1 MPTISTRRAGGV
13 LWVLAGCLVSA
24 SQAPPP
30 PAAPPGQPQFET
42 RADVVLV
49 DVTVVSSDGVPVKD
63 LTATDFSLTVNG
75 QARSVHTVQFIS
87 SIGTTAVPEVP
98 RLADVS
104 SNDSTSSGRLLLFVV
119 DENYLRPGSA
129 TAVLRTAERVMNSLP
144 AGDLVGLS
152 RLPTG
157 RGGVEFTTDRNRV
170 RRALSVPMGMAP
182 PRKMDKV
189 RLSEA
194 AAFERNDQIVWEQVI
209 RRECGSREVGV
220 GNAFGQEACVRELE
234 IQARGMIDEAGARTR
249 YSISSLEQLIARLST
264 LRAPVNI
271 VLLSEGLY
279 LGRDRNDLTTIAR
292 LAAQARVSFFVV
304 QPDESLFD
312 MDTPAVV
319 GNLQHE
325 QLLAEGLEEIA
336 GRTRGSYYKV
346 SAGSAGVFDR
356 IGRELSGYYLLSF
369 EPTEADRTSRD
380 RRIKVEVRRRGL
392 TVRARSTYA
401 VADPAGAAAAATL
414 PPGEQIKALLSAP
427 LPTAGLPIRVATYS
441 VANADDGRVRVIVTA
456 EIGEAASDPAEW
468 PVGLIIIDKD
478 DNIVV
483 DNMRPT
489 PLAPASERTQTPRL
503 LVTSTL
509 LPPGEYTLRLAA
521 IGANGAAGS
530 VHHTLDARLTPLVGD
545 ALRASDLILTS
556 EVEPGGAPRPVPSAV
571 IYSETMS
578 ALLELAGAD
587 GGRLAAT
594 RVAVEVAESERSPAL
609 VRADAE
615 SVTRSAGQRGFVATL
630 ELGILPPGEYV
641 ARAVVALPGHPEAQ
655 VTRSFRLA
663 PVAAATDASP
673 IAARIEGDEA
683 PAPLPLARIVA
694 PVTRFAVADVLAA
707 GHRARIPRRPAA
719 IAPGLGVER
728 RRRPPCAGRR
738 LRGPA
743 RRRPYAGR
751 RRADAGLHPRPR
763 PIAAAAVPA
772 SRGVVPD
779 RAQGGVGLSR
789 RRVLSRRGARGQR
802 PRHRRGRRVADVAAD
817 RRPGSLSAA
826 GGRDAPGRRR
836 PGGPR
841 SHRRSP
847 RGVAERRCAATPR
860 GDRAGDAGPVRA
872 GARHPQRHADAT
884 TRRPRSA
891 VRRHPG
897 PLSSAP
903 DAAAAG
909 RGARPLRR
917 LRGTLS
923 RRRRRRG
930 GAGRDLAAVR
940 DAVKVCTVKQLR
952 R

>member
-545 ALRASDLILTS
+545 ALRASDLDPHLGSRARWRAAARALGRDLQRNHVGAARAGRRRRRAPRRDAGGGGGGRVGAVAGAGPRRCRVGDT
-556 EVEPGGAPRPVPSAV
+556 VGGPARVRGDARAGHPAAGRVRRPRRGRPARAPGGAGHPIVPARPGGGRHRRVADCR
-571 IYSETMS
+571 
-578 ALLELAGAD
+578 AHRGGRGAGAAAV
-587 GGRLAAT
+587 GPHRRAGHAIRRRGR
-594 RVAVEVAESERSPAL
+594 
-609 VRADAE
+609 
-615 SVTRSAGQRGFVATL
+615 
-630 ELGILPPGEYV
+630 I
-641 ARAVVALPGHPEAQ
+641 
-655 VTRSFRLA
+655 
-663 PVAAATDASP
+663 
-673 IAARIEGDEA
+673 
-683 PAPLPLARIVA
+683 
-694 PVTRFAVADVLAA
+694 AA

-743 RRRPYAGR
+743 RRRPVR
-751 RRADAGLHPRPR
+751 R
-763 PIAAAAVPA
+763 PA
-772 SRGVVPD
+772 T
-779 RAQGGVGLSR
+779 SR
-789 RRVLSRRGARGQR
+789 RWPSSAASANCSSSSTRKPRRGSRSR
-802 PRHRRGRRVADVAAD
+802 SRGRRTF
-817 RRPGSLSAA
+817 SA
-826 GGRDAPGRRR
+826 
-836 PGGPR
+836 PR
-841 SHRRSP
+841 SIS
-847 RGVAERRCAATPR
+847 ARCTRPAAATP
-860 GDRAGDAGPVRA
+860 
-872 GARHPQRHADAT
+872 T
-884 TRRPRSA
+884 RSA
-891 VRRHPG
+891 R
-897 PLSSAP
+897 
-903 DAAAAG
+903 G
-909 RGARPLRR
+909 RCR
-917 LRGTLS
+917 
-923 RRRRRRG
+923 
-930 GAGRDLAAVR
+930 
-940 DAVKVCTVKQLR
+940 C
-952 R
+952 